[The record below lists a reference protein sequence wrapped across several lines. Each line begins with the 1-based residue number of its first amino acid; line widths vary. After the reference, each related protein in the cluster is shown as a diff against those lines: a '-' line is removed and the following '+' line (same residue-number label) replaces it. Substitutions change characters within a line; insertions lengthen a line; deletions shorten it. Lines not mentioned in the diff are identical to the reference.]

1 LLISNTH
8 NSWGRLRVE
17 ILKGES
23 FKKESFLVLEEDGSL
38 VDSDGVN
45 VELGEVDS
53 SDGNNLSD
61 NVISIDEDSLLVDD
75 VDDDTNFALVLTV
88 IDVDD
93 SADLNELVEHHFC
106 WS

>member
-1 LLISNTH
+1 M
-8 NSWGRLRVE
+8 
-17 ILKGES
+17 
-23 FKKESFLVLEEDGSL
+23 

-53 SDGNNLSD
+53 SDWNNLSD
-61 NVISIDEDSLLVDD
+61 NVISVDEDSLLVDD
-75 VDDDTNFALVLTV
+75 VDDDTNLALVLTV
-88 IDVDD
+88 VDVDD

>member
-1 LLISNTH
+1 M
-8 NSWGRLRVE
+8 
-17 ILKGES
+17 
-23 FKKESFLVLEEDGSL
+23 

>member
-1 LLISNTH
+1 MI
-8 NSWGRLRVE
+8 
-17 ILKGES
+17 
-23 FKKESFLVLEEDGSL
+23 
-38 VDSDGVN
+38 DSDGIN
-45 VELGEVDS
+45 VELGEIDS
-53 SDGNNLSD
+53 SDWNNLSD

>member
-1 LLISNTH
+1 M
-8 NSWGRLRVE
+8 
-17 ILKGES
+17 
-23 FKKESFLVLEEDGSL
+23 

-53 SDGNNLSD
+53 SDWNNLSD
-61 NVISIDEDSLLVDD
+61 NVISVDEDSLLVDD
-75 VDDDTNFALVLTV
+75 VNDDTNLALVFTV

>member
-1 LLISNTH
+1 M
-8 NSWGRLRVE
+8 
-17 ILKGES
+17 
-23 FKKESFLVLEEDGSL
+23 
-38 VDSDGVN
+38 VDSDGVD

>member
-1 LLISNTH
+1 
-8 NSWGRLRVE
+8 
-17 ILKGES
+17 
-23 FKKESFLVLEEDGSL
+23 L

-53 SDGNNLSD
+53 SDWNNLSD
-61 NVISIDEDSLLVDD
+61 NVISVDEDSLLVDD
-75 VDDDTNFALVLTV
+75 VDDDTNLALVLTV
-88 IDVDD
+88 VDVDD